1 MGSFLCAKRVS
12 SIADG
17 KIKEGWGW
25 ARWDLRDWSAAGNKI
40 YRQDQDD
47 METELEIVREK

>member
-1 MGSFLCAKRVS
+1 VS
-12 SIADG
+12 LEADG
-17 KIKEGWGW
+17 KVKEGWGW